1 MKVTKRQ
8 LRRIIREMTQPDLPP
23 SPRQWMSAVTALRQG
38 ESFSYPINAGDLNA
52 LLGASSSG
60 EGIIH
65 NPTMGLS
72 GDAKLIMGIVG
83 VIGVL
88 ILVAMALGYSVNV
101 KGQRGDTSG
110 EIVFTSPGDTDE
122 GDVEVE
128 DETRM
133 DRL

>member
-1 MKVTKRQ
+1 MKINRRQ
-8 LRRIIREMTQPDLPP
+8 LRKLIREMTQPDLPP
-23 SPRQWMSAVTALRQG
+23 SPRQWMSMVDAVTALRQG
-38 ESFSYPINAGDLNA
+38 ESFSYPIQAGDLNA

-110 EIVFTSPGDTDE
+110 EIVFTSPPYDE
-122 GDVEVE
+122 Q
-128 DETRM
+128 
-133 DRL
+133 